1 MIRRILLFLTL
12 VPGFCPGDFDGQ
24 SDDEDEHTNRL
35 LTYLSTD
42 SEELYFPT
50 PRLKNRFRIM
60 YSTDID
66 PANLVVELDGED
78 ITHLFSPQPNSFET
92 VDLPIIVHQS
102 KRLTLRIPERLED
115 DSVDTPMWD
124 YDEFRIDTS
133 LGESLMIAE

>member
-1 MIRRILLFLTL
+1 
-12 VPGFCPGDFDGQ
+12 
-24 SDDEDEHTNRL
+24 
-35 LTYLSTD
+35 
-42 SEELYFPT
+42 
-50 PRLKNRFRIM
+50 M